1 MQTIKTGVVV
11 ALLLAVCYGAFTAL
25 NAPDPEVPDSIKEWL
40 AEDGADALEELDLDL
55 DAGELASMEGAVS
68 MSPEEFMQSL
78 ESGTA
83 MAPTESNNPMRSE
96 GDSEFPSIPSLRPK
110 DDENPWAGNEA
121 AVELPRTNDQA
132 IIPSLPELPSTT
144 GVDSS
149 PQLPTIGNI
158 NDIGQ
163 ENTPAAQTTM
173 AEPTMPKLPALGG
186 EASSNLQNEF
196 DQMVKD
202 SAKEN
207 ALAVPSM
214 GQNETPVDAD
224 LEAMRER
231 MRDMTSPTGNLVS
244 SRKNA
249 TQNNESTPGLTESPE
264 PTAKFSIARE
274 QALALANRGELKEAL
289 LLLTPYYGSA
299 TVSYQESI
307 DLIDI
312 LDALAREVVYSKRH
326 LLASPHIAIATDN
339 VASVAAQYGM
349 NPELLAALNGL
360 GDAKALVPGKEL
372 KVLRGPFHARIDLRA
387 KELTLFIGKMYAGR
401 FPFTVGTDPAPRAG
415 AFQVVDRSTE
425 RTYYGAGAV
434 VVEEA
439 DPRNPYGGYWINLGN
454 DLCIHGSPQMPSPDL
469 KDAGCIS
476 LAPRDAQHVFS
487 ILTVGSQ
494 VKITQ

>member
-11 ALLLAVCYGAFTAL
+11 ALLLAVCYGAYTAL

-40 AEDGADALEELDLDL
+40 AEDGADALEELDLNL
-55 DAGELASMEGAVS
+55 DAGELTSMQGAVS

-78 ESGTA
+78 ESGTTA
-83 MAPTESNNPMRSE
+83 VPTESNNPMRSE
-96 GDSEFPSIPSLRPK
+96 GGSEFPSIPSLRLS
-110 DDENPWAGNEA
+110 DSENPLVGNEA
-121 AVELPRTNDQA
+121 AVQLPSTNEQA
-132 IIPSLPELPSTT
+132 TVPDLPELPSTT

-149 PQLPTIGNI
+149 PQLPVVGNI
-158 NDIGQ
+158 NDIEQ
-163 ENTPAAQTTM
+163 ENAPTAQSTM
-173 AEPTMPKLPALGG
+173 AGSTMPKLPALGAEG
-186 EASSNLQNEF
+186 SSDLQNEF

-202 SAKEN
+202 STKESIP
-207 ALAVPSM
+207 AVSKI
-214 GQNETPVDAD
+214 GQNETPSDAE
-224 LEAMRER
+224 LEVMRQR
-231 MRDMTSPTGNLVS
+231 MRDMSSSSGNLVS
-244 SRKNA
+244 SRKSAPQVDEPNPEA
-249 TQNNESTPGLTESPE
+249 TESPE
-264 PTAKFSIARE
+264 PTTKYSIAKE
-274 QALALANRGELKEAL
+274 QALALANRGELKESL

-299 TVSYQESI
+299 TVSYHESI

-326 LLASPHIAIATDN
+326 LLASPHIASATDN

-372 KVLRGPFHARIDLRA
+372 KVLRGPFHARINLRA
-387 KELTLFIGKMYAGR
+387 KELTLFIDRMYAGR
-401 FPFTVGTDPAPRAG
+401 FPFSVGTDPAPRAG
-415 AFQVVDRSTE
+415 TFQVVDRSTE

>member
-25 NAPDPEVPDSIKEWL
+25 NAPDPDVPDSIKEWL
-40 AEDGADALEELDLDL
+40 AEEGTDALEELDLNF
-55 DAGELASMEGAVS
+55 DAGELASIEGAVS

-83 MAPTESNNPMRSE
+83 TAPTESNNPMRSD
-96 GDSEFPSIPSLRPK
+96 GDSEFPSIPSLRPSES
-110 DDENPWAGNEA
+110 ENPLAGNEA
-121 AVELPRTNDQA
+121 AVQLPSTNEQA
-132 IIPSLPELPSTT
+132 TVPGLPELPSTT

-149 PQLPTIGNI
+149 PQLPAIGNI

-163 ENTPAAQTTM
+163 ENAPTAQTTM
-173 AEPTMPKLPALGG
+173 AVPALPKLPALGG
-186 EASSNLQNEF
+186 ETSSDLQNEF

-202 SAKEN
+202 SAKESM
-207 ALAVPSM
+207 LAAETI
-214 GQNETPVDAD
+214 GQNETPGDAD
-224 LEAMRER
+224 LEVMRQR
-231 MRDMTSPTGNLVS
+231 MRDMSSPSGNLVS

-249 TQNNESTPGLTESPE
+249 TQVDEPTPAATESPE
-264 PTAKFSIARE
+264 PTAKYSIARE

-299 TVSYQESI
+299 TVSYHESI

-326 LLASPHIAIATDN
+326 LLASPHIATATDN

-349 NPELLAALNGL
+349 NPELLSALNGL

-372 KVLRGPFHARIDLRA
+372 KVLRGPFNARIDLRA

-401 FPFTVGTDPAPRAG
+401 FPFSVGTDPAPRAG
-415 AFQVVDRSTE
+415 TFQVVDRSTE

-494 VKITQ
+494 VKIAQ